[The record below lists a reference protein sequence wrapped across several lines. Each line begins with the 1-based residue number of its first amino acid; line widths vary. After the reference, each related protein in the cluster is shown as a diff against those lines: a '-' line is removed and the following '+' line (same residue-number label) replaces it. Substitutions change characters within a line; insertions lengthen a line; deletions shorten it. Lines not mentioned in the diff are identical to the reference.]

1 MKLILTV
8 LAIVGILG
16 ASGFSNG
23 WEASSSWGCEWY
35 FENLEVNT
43 WIDAD
48 SVDVEQLVV
57 NDSLV
62 TQDSTVTMLPGGLYL
77 ADDDSLRVYSD
88 KFNLYLEQDQ
98 SLGAGD
104 RDMSIIFREEDGG
117 EHAIY
122 WNDSNA
128 RFETDAQI
136 KVNGNAYGSAF
147 FSSGDFGQ
155 PSGYWRITRSG
166 SGLLTLYTDG
176 SNMDSIRIDADN
188 SPGPGII
195 LMGGNDKDSIV
206 VRSSD
211 SLVVEGKSWFTG
223 DMNVSGDADFTG
235 DVTLGP
241 LNTADDGGEVAVFN
255 RDVTSGAV
263 DGTKQGITIQT
274 DTTNCFSAGAMADG
288 SGGVDEIY
296 ATAAGMMSYTPS
308 THTFTTEGDL
318 PDPLN
323 TSVLLLSGDDDSDN
337 DVLDL
342 QDGSLEGQIVVIVAA
357 ANVDANDTVTIDTST
372 DTTGLN
378 IPAIVFD
385 DLGENVV
392 LMWTGSAWVILSEE
406 DNL

>member
-1 MKLILTV
+1 
-8 LAIVGILG
+8 
-16 ASGFSNG
+16 
-23 WEASSSWGCEWY
+23 
-35 FENLEVNT
+35 
-43 WIDAD
+43 
-48 SVDVEQLVV
+48 
-57 NDSLV
+57 
-62 TQDSTVTMLPGGLYL
+62 
-77 ADDDSLRVYSD
+77 
-88 KFNLYLEQDQ
+88 
-98 SLGAGD
+98 
-104 RDMSIIFREEDGG
+104 
-117 EHAIY
+117 
-122 WNDSNA
+122 
-128 RFETDAQI
+128 
-136 KVNGNAYGSAF
+136 
-147 FSSGDFGQ
+147 
-155 PSGYWRITRSG
+155 
-166 SGLLTLYTDG
+166 
-176 SNMDSIRIDADN
+176 
-188 SPGPGII
+188 
-195 LMGGNDKDSIV
+195 
-206 VRSSD
+206 
-211 SLVVEGKSWFTG
+211 
-223 DMNVSGDADFTG
+223 MNVSGAADFTG